1 MPTDILEI
9 AQAILSIIII
19 NLVLSG
25 DNAVVIGMVAH
36 RLPAVQRRRAILLG
50 AGGAIV
56 LRVIF
61 TVLAALLLEIPLLQ
75 GIGGL
80 VLIGIAY
87 KLLRQDES
95 SHQLK
100 AGASLFDAVRTIVL
114 ADVVMSLDNILAI
127 GGAAHGRIVL
137 LIFGLI
143 VSMSL
148 ILFSS
153 NLIALLMARL
163 PWLVYIG
170 AAILVY
176 TATDMVFSDPI
187 LDRFLPDATAVQ
199 WAIIVLLIVATLGL
213 AYWRNERHGADTTA
227 L

>member
-1 MPTDILEI
+1 MPTELLDL
-9 AQAILSIIII
+9 ARAVLSIVIID
-19 NLVLSG
+19 LVLSG
-25 DNAVVIGMVAH
+25 DNAVVIGMAAH
-36 RLPAVQRRRAILLG
+36 RLPSAQRRRAILLG

-56 LRVIF
+56 LRVFF
-61 TVLAALLLEIPLLQ
+61 TILAALLLEIPLLQ

-80 VLIGIAY
+80 VLIWIAF

-95 SHQLK
+95 EHTVRE
-100 AGASLFDAVRTIVL
+100 GASLLDAAKTIVL
-114 ADVVMSLDNILAI
+114 ADVVMSLDNILAV
-127 GGAAHGRIVL
+127 GGASHGQIEL
-137 LIFGLI
+137 LLFGLML
-143 VSMSL
+143 SMSL
-148 ILFSS
+148 ILFGS
-153 NLIALLMARL
+153 NLIAILMGRL

-176 TATDMVFSDPI
+176 TATEMVFSDPI

-199 WAIIVLLIVATLGL
+199 WAIVALLIVATLGL

>member
-1 MPTDILEI
+1 LPTELLDL
-9 AQAILSIIII
+9 AQAILSIVII

-50 AGGAIV
+50 AGGAII

-80 VLIGIAY
+80 VLIWIAF
-87 KLLRQDES
+87 KLLQQDENKHS
-95 SHQLK
+95 LK
-100 AGASLFDAVRTIVL
+100 EGASLFDAVRTIVL
-114 ADVVMSLDNILAI
+114 ADVVMSLDNILAV
-127 GGAAHGRIVL
+127 GGAAHGRIDL

-153 NLIALLMARL
+153 NLIALMMGRL

-176 TATDMVFSDPI
+176 TATEMVFSDPI
-187 LDRFLPDATAVQ
+187 LDRFLPDATAIQ

-213 AYWRNERHGADTTA
+213 AYWRNERRSADTTA

>member
-1 MPTDILEI
+1 MPTELLDL
-9 AQAILSIIII
+9 ARAVLSIVIID
-19 NLVLSG
+19 LVLSG
-25 DNAVVIGMVAH
+25 DNAVVIGMAAH
-36 RLPAVQRRRAILLG
+36 RLPSAQRRRAILLG

-56 LRVIF
+56 LRVFF
-61 TVLAALLLEIPLLQ
+61 TILAALLLEIPLLQ

-80 VLIGIAY
+80 VLIWIAF

-95 SHQLK
+95 EHTVRE
-100 AGASLFDAVRTIVL
+100 GASLLDAAKTIVL
-114 ADVVMSLDNILAI
+114 ADVVMSLDNILAV
-127 GGAAHGRIVL
+127 GGASHGQIEL
-137 LIFGLI
+137 LLFGL
-143 VSMSL
+143 VLSMSL
-148 ILFSS
+148 ILFGS
-153 NLIALLMARL
+153 NLIAILMGRL

-176 TATDMVFSDPI
+176 TATEMVFSDPI

-199 WAIIVLLIVATLGL
+199 WAIIALLIVATLGL

>member
-1 MPTDILEI
+1 LPTELLDL
-9 AQAILSIIII
+9 ARAVLSIVIID
-19 NLVLSG
+19 LVLSG
-25 DNAVVIGMVAH
+25 DNAVVIGMAAH
-36 RLPAVQRRRAILLG
+36 RLPSAQRRRAILLG

-56 LRVIF
+56 LRVFF
-61 TVLAALLLEIPLLQ
+61 TILAALLLEIPLLQ

-80 VLIGIAY
+80 VLIWIAF

-95 SHQLK
+95 EHTVRE
-100 AGASLFDAVRTIVL
+100 GASLLDAAKTIVL
-114 ADVVMSLDNILAI
+114 ADVVMSLDNILAV
-127 GGAAHGRIVL
+127 GGASHGQIEL
-137 LIFGLI
+137 LLFGLML
-143 VSMSL
+143 SMSL
-148 ILFSS
+148 ILFGS
-153 NLIALLMARL
+153 NLIAILMGRL

-176 TATDMVFSDPI
+176 TATEMVFSDPI

-199 WAIIVLLIVATLGL
+199 WAIVALLIVATLGL